1 MDNELMIELEN
12 RVKDLPNDIKEVEAI
27 LERPLIDK
35 EVYSLCTKGKD
46 YLLSNIFTSPEAIK
60 LYKTLL
66 DIIKKKVTTSYMRD
80 VYNSVDGE
88 IDIFHQ
94 GEYEDPETFSYQ
106 EDSEYKSQDQFI
118 SDLINAVNNVSDKL
132 EEDNSEE
139 DFDRQQIVDD
149 KVKRAYEKFVRKP
162 EPQCTDK
169 FVNDELT
176 CSTPVPDSVLG
187 KEVASD
193 DLSTLGI
200 LNNIPEHAK
209 KWVQRL
215 TAQDLLKIIDELGT
229 LTTEG
234 KLTSKDETY
243 SELVDK
249 IKDMAVAKYTL
260 DVTSGRIKEIE
271 DDEIRSE
278 VIDYMKHKKM
288 EIPISLLYENCPS
301 VSLKEEDK
309 IDRIIDILDKGSE
322 MVLERDMLNKVVKK
336 LWNTR
341 DNVNIKVRNNKISLG

>member
-46 YLLSNIFTSPEAIK
+46 YLLGNIFTSPEAIK

-139 DFDRQQIVDD
+139 DFERQSVVDD

-209 KWVQRL
+209 KWMQRL
-215 TAQDLLKIIDELGT
+215 TAKDLLKIIDELGS

-234 KLTSKDETY
+234 KLNSKDETY

-249 IKDMAVAKYTL
+249 IKDMAIAKYTL
-260 DVTSGRIKEIE
+260 DIISGRITDIE
-271 DDEIRSE
+271 DEEIRSE
-278 VIDYMKHKKM
+278 VVDYMKHKHM
-288 EIPISLLYENCPS
+288 EIPKALRKDDHPTICS
-301 VSLKEEDK
+301 KEVDK
-309 IDRIIDILDKGSE
+309 IINRLDKGCEIELDSE
-322 MVLERDMLNKVVKK
+322 VLDAVVEK
-336 LWNTR
+336 LWTTR
-341 DNVNIKVRNNKISLG
+341 NNVSIKIHNNKISLR